1 MMEVVDKVME
11 FAEEFNDKGSES
23 LGSFYDKAIDQLFNV
38 SEKEQ
43 DVCSNWRLYEY
54 I

>member
-1 MMEVVDKVME
+1 MDMVNKVMD
-11 FAEEFNDKGSES
+11 FSEEFCDTGSES
-23 LGSFYDKAIDQLFNV
+23 VGSIYDKAIDQLFNV